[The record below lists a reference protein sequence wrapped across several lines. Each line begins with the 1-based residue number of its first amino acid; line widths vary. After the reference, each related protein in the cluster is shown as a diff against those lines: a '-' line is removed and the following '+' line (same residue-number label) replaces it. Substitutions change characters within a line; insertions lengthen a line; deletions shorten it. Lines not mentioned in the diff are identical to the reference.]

1 MSCEYLVR
9 FAPQSLADYVD
20 EVVVLTQSAPDLR
33 VRLLGA
39 REPPR
44 LTSELSQTLLAQ
56 HTSCG
61 YILYSYLHGIWRHP
75 AECSIGQNSHAMCTS
90 TSRK

>member
-20 EVVVLTQSAPDLR
+20 EVVVLMQSAPDLH

-39 REPPR
+39 RQPPR
-44 LTSELSQTLLAQ
+44 LTSELSQTLVPQ
-56 HTSCG
+56 T
-61 YILYSYLHGIWRHP
+61 P
-75 AECSIGQNSHAMCTS
+75 
-90 TSRK
+90 